1 VKRVASNKQWKKYN
15 WSELKKEFMAGE
27 YKTVN
32 EFCREKKIARGMTQA
47 KYTKGWT
54 EEKKVL
60 REKLANKTIEK
71 AIEKTAEKNAEQLAT
86 VNDVAE
92 VLLRKISEATNNLQI
107 EDQNSTKL
115 RTLEYDNHGKVK
127 REATIIKRKN
137 TALELANALSTIA
150 NILASGTESQ
160 ENKLDKYFD
169 ELSERIDDGIN

>member
-1 VKRVASNKQWKKYN
+1 MASKNSNWKKYD

-27 YKTVN
+27 YDTVSD
-32 EFCREKKIARGMTQA
+32 FLIDKKIPTGTTQK

-54 EEKKVL
+54 QEKKLL
-60 REKLANKTIEK
+60 REKLATKTTEK
-71 AIEKTAEKNAEQLAT
+71 LIEKTAEKNAEQLAT
-86 VNDVAE
+86 VNSVAE
-92 VLLRKISEATNNLQI
+92 ILLKKISEATNNLQI

-160 ENKLDKYFD
+160 EDKIEKYFNQLD
-169 ELSERIDDGIN
+169 EVLDNGDN